1 MENTIDIWAESI
13 ASLPDK
19 EFFNI
24 MRLYLGKIKTP
35 YNKQRLASQ
44 LASFLKTPENINN
57 ILSFLDDFDCEILC
71 AVRFINNLTQENLVQ
86 FFSDSYKLP
95 LIYSRLANLQE
106 RLLIY
111 TIKNQDDK
119 IIFLINPIL
128 LPYLEKFLSIEKL
141 LPEPVITQKNF
152 DDVFILSQN
161 FLVAFVSAL
170 KNYNFSLK
178 ADGFLKKN
186 SLNAVESIFPGR
198 GECIQ
203 LLVNAFLNLSL
214 LREGKK
220 SLEIDDE
227 RLSMFASLS
236 EGFQYA
242 LLCAASCS
250 RFSRDG
256 LKKEAQ
262 LLLDCLASVPETGFT
277 RKSLLRLSYMLGTK
291 TEDGSAVAKNSRFS
305 QILAAARSKDNYDA
319 FQNVSVL
326 DRMIDSAVQFG
337 LIQKTGTDENGEAVY
352 ISGKIESVAG
362 GTGGGSDTRTGIKPL
377 NIESTFAVS
386 LMPGLQLSQSLV
398 FSEFLKIRQFG
409 VVCQFE
415 LTKDS
420 ASCAFDKGMSA
431 QTIFEILEKFSV
443 YEVPQNLRI
452 NVLEWYNS
460 FSSIVMYKGF
470 VLKVIA
476 DNIPFVEN
484 NPKIQKYV
492 QEKLADG
499 VYLLNLPLDSEPE
512 VFLAEC
518 GLTSVGSVK
527 TPVLKHEILAFPLLR
542 TGRRFDFKK
551 GAGALSGAGDADYG
565 AGKLT
570 STETASTASALIE
583 NFIDRLSTLELDKNQ
598 KEGLKNRIMN
608 RLIIT
613 ESQLSS
619 EAVRTEILEAEG
631 MDFSG
636 KLHLIDAAQKDGD
649 LLEIQIP
656 NPDGTKGYQTIV
668 GKPETLVRS
677 PTDGFLCLLTEPEKQ
692 YVQLYVSRMT
702 HVRRLHF

>member
-1 MENTIDIWAESI
+1 MENTIDIWAEAV

-44 LASFLKTPENINN
+44 LASFLKTPENIKN

-71 AVRFINNLTQENLVQ
+71 AVRFIQNLTQENLVQ

-95 LIYSRLANLQE
+95 LIYARLANLQE

-111 TIKNQDDK
+111 TVKNQDEK
-119 IIFLINPIL
+119 TIFLINPIL
-128 LPYLEKFLSIEKL
+128 LPYLEKKLSIEKL
-141 LPEPVITQKNF
+141 LPEPVLVQKNF
-152 DDVFILSQN
+152 DDIFILSQN
-161 FLVAFVSAL
+161 FLLSFVSAL

-178 ADGFLKKN
+178 SDGLLKKN
-186 SLNAVESIFPGR
+186 SLNALEAIFPGKA
-198 GECIQ
+198 ECLQ
-203 LLVNAFLNLSL
+203 LLVNAFINLSL

-227 RLSMFASLS
+227 KLALFAGLD
-236 EGFQYA
+236 EIFQYA

-262 LLLDCLASVPETGFT
+262 LLLDCLASVPESGFT
-277 RKSLLRLSYMLGTK
+277 RKSLLRLSFMLGAK

-305 QILAAARSKDNYDA
+305 QILAAARSKENFDA
-319 FQNVSVL
+319 FQNVNIL
-326 DRMIDSAVQFG
+326 DRMIDSAACFG
-337 LIQKTGTDENGEAVY
+337 LIQKSGSDEKGEAVY
-352 ISGKIESVAG
+352 LAGKIENNSHPE
-362 GTGGGSDTRTGIKPL
+362 IKPV

-386 LMPGLQLSQSLV
+386 LMPGLPLSQSLV
-398 FSEFLKIRQFG
+398 LADFLKIRQSG
-409 VVCQFE
+409 LVCQFE
-415 LTKDS
+415 LTKES
-420 ASCAFDKGMSA
+420 AANAFDKGMSA
-431 QTIFEILEKFSV
+431 QTIFEILEKFSL
-443 YEVPQNLRI
+443 YEVPQNLKI

-460 FSSIVMYKGF
+460 FSSIILYKGF
-470 VLKVIA
+470 VLKVISE
-476 DNIPFVEN
+476 NIPFVEN

-499 VYLLNLPLDSEPE
+499 IYLLNLPLDADPQP
-512 VFLAEC
+512 FLAEC

-527 TPVLKHEILAFPLLR
+527 TPAQKHEVLAFPLLR
-542 TGRRFDFKK
+542 SGRKFDFKK
-551 GAGALSGAGDADYG
+551 EGTAGGQSEINQGDGTALSSD
-565 AGKLT
+565 
-570 STETASTASALIE
+570 SASSLIE
-583 NFIDRLSTLELDKNQ
+583 SFIKRLASLELDKNQ

-608 RLIIT
+608 KLIIT

-649 LLEIQIP
+649 LLEIQMP
-656 NPDGTKGYQTIV
+656 NVDGTKGYQTII
-668 GKPETLVRS
+668 GKPEALVRS
-677 PTDGFLCLLTEPEKQ
+677 PTDALLGLILEPEKELI
-692 YVQLYVSRMT
+692 QLYVSRMT

>member
-1 MENTIDIWAESI
+1 MENTIDIWAEAI

-71 AVRFINNLTQENLVQ
+71 ALRFIQNLTQDNLVQ

-95 LIYSRLANLQE
+95 LIYARLANLQE

-111 TIKNQDDK
+111 TVKNQDDK

-128 LPYLEKFLSIEKL
+128 LPHLEKFLSIDKL

-152 DDVFILSQN
+152 DDIFILSQN
-161 FLVAFVSAL
+161 FLVSFVSAL
-170 KNYNFSLK
+170 RNYNFSLK
-178 ADGFLKKN
+178 SDGFLKKN
-186 SLNAVESIFPGR
+186 SVNALEAIFPGR
-198 GECIQ
+198 VECIQ
-203 LLVNAFLNLSL
+203 LLINAFINLSL

-227 RLSMFASLS
+227 RLSIFASQS
-236 EGFQYA
+236 EAFQYA

-262 LLLDCLASVPETGFT
+262 LLLDCLASIPESGFT
-277 RKSLLRLSYMLGTK
+277 RKSLLRLSFMLGSK

-305 QILAAARSKDNYDA
+305 QILAAARSKENYDA
-319 FQNVSVL
+319 FQNVNIL
-326 DRMIDSAVQFG
+326 DRMIDSAAQFG
-337 LIQKTGTDENGEAVY
+337 LIQKSGSDEKGDDVY
-352 ISGKIESVAG
+352 LSGKIESLAGGAAG
-362 GTGGGSDTRTGIKPL
+362 GTGSRPEIKPL

-386 LMPGLQLSQSLV
+386 LMPGLPLSQSLV
-398 FSEFLKIRQFG
+398 LSEFLKIRQFG
-409 VVCQFE
+409 VVSQFE
-415 LTKDS
+415 LTKES
-420 ASCAFDKGMSA
+420 ASKAFDKGMSA
-431 QTIFEILEKFSV
+431 QRIFEILEKFSV
-443 YEVPQNLRI
+443 YEVPQNLKI

-470 VLKVIA
+470 VLKVLA

-512 VFLAEC
+512 PFLAEC

-527 TPVLKHEILAFPLLR
+527 MPAVKHEVLAFPLLR
-542 TGRRFDFKK
+542 TGRKFDFKK
-551 GAGALSGAGDADYG
+551 GAGAGAGGTSKLEGDAATD
-565 AGKLT
+565 
-570 STETASTASALIE
+570 TAFSTASALIE
-583 NFIDRLSTLELDKNQ
+583 TFINRLSSLELDKNQ

-649 LLEIQIP
+649 LLEIQLP
-656 NPDGTKGYQTIV
+656 NSDGTKGYQTIM
-668 GKPETLVRS
+668 GKPEALIRS
-677 PTDGFLCLLTEPEKQ
+677 PTDAILSFIAEPDKELL
-692 YVQLYVSRMT
+692 QLYVSRMT